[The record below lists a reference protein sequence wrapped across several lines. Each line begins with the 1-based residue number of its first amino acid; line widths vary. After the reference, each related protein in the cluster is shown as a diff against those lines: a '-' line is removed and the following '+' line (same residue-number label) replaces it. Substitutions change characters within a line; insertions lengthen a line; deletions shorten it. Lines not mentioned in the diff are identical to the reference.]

1 MNADRITSE
10 DMRASVK
17 FSVPMSKSTVAMVA
31 DQQDELL
38 DVIAKVADMDLDSDV
53 ASELQEVLRAFG
65 RQS

>member
-17 FSVPMSKSTVAMVA
+17 FAVPMSKSTVAMVA